1 MRWTYAVTATA
12 GLLVGAA
19 VPHLVFGADTVPS
32 TQAAAGTAGS
42 VAYSDLRFAD
52 FFKRPIGPRGLEAS
66 ALLTAMNGRPVR
78 MVGYMAHQD
87 GDTAVPGIFVLSPL
101 PVTLGDEDES
111 FADDLPASV
120 LYVHIPPGAP
130 ANTGKVA
137 YIPGLLS
144 VRGMLEIGAQP
155 EADGRISFVRL
166 QLDGEPVRIEA
177 PQAVRTPHA
186 LAGQSAQPTSSH

>member
-1 MRWTYAVTATA
+1 MRRTYAVMATV

-19 VPHLVFGADTVPS
+19 MPHLVFGADTVPS

-120 LYVHIPPGAP
+120 LYVHIPSGAP
-130 ANTGKVA
+130 ANAGKVA

-166 QLDGEPVRIEA
+166 RLDGEPVRIEA
-177 PQAVRTPHA
+177 PQAARTPHA
-186 LAGQSAQPTSSH
+186 LAGQAAQPISSH